1 MSSGLLSRRN
11 VVFGT
16 IGLAAA
22 AGYGAA
28 RLAGT
33 VVRPA
38 MPISALTPGKAVSGP
53 VGFGLAGLGDA
64 RFALA
69 SRRGAPFLLHV
80 WATWCSPCRH
90 ELPGLAAFMKTW
102 GPECPVVPVAVS
114 SGAPEEVRAFLKRND
129 VAGLPVW
136 AVAGEDLRA
145 WCGNK
150 AFAIPVTFLIDNA
163 GCIRGMAAGSLD
175 WAAPGA
181 PAALRRVLAETT
193 A

>member
-1 MSSGLLSRRN
+1 MRAGLPGRRSILL
-11 VVFGT
+11 GT
-16 IGLAAA
+16 VGLAAA

-33 VVRPA
+33 VVRPG
-38 MPISALTPGKAVSGP
+38 MPISDLTPGKAVSGP
-53 VGFGLAGLGDA
+53 VGFGLAGLGGA
-64 RFALA
+64 RSALA

-90 ELPGLAAFMKTW
+90 ELPGLAAFMKAW
-102 GPECPVVPVAVS
+102 GPDCPVVPMAVS
-114 SGAPEEVRAFLKRND
+114 SGSPEEIHAFLERND

-136 AVAGEDLRA
+136 AVAGGDLKT
-145 WCGNK
+145 WCGNR
-150 AFAIPVTFLIDNA
+150 ALAIPVTFLIDNA
-163 GCIRGMAAGSLD
+163 GCIRATAAGSLD

-181 PAALRRVLAETT
+181 PAALRRVLAATS